1 MRLKLTI
8 LLLSI
13 STTTFI
19 SSCGSFYQ
27 KDYVY
32 IPPDSQDGRQCILQ
46 CRDLQHIC
54 ENIANKSYQECLR
67 NMQRLST
74 VNYNINLD
82 TKEITKTN
90 IDSNIEQKCLHQAN
104 HETCTKQYNDCYLKC
119 GGEIEPNRY
128 SKVQVY

>member
-8 LLLSI
+8 LLLL
-13 STTTFI
+13 TTTFI
-19 SSCGSFYQ
+19 SSCGRFYQ

-54 ENIANKSYQECLR
+54 ENVANKAYQECLR

-90 IDSNIEQKCLHQAN
+90 IDRNTEQQCLHQAN

-119 GGEIEPNRY
+119 GGEIEANRY